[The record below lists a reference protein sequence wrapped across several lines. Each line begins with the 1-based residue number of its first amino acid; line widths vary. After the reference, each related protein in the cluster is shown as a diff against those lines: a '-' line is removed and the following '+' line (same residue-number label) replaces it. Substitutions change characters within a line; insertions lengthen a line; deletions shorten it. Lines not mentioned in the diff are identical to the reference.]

1 MRSANKCRNVI
12 AIILTSIFFTN
23 ISLSAKP
30 IAEKMKPEEVVAK
43 HVEAIGTAEARSKMR
58 SRIVGGSSLMNIK
71 TGGRG
76 NISGPA
82 LLASLS
88 DKVLLK
94 AEFGSASYPFERF
107 GFDGRKLHA
116 KQYAPGVRSP
126 LAEFFL
132 SHNTPFS
139 EGLIGGTLSSA
150 WPLLNL
156 PLRNPKLQ
164 YSGTEKVDGKPAHKL
179 KYTPREGSELKITI
193 FIDTETFQ
201 HVRTQYE
208 RVIAA
213 PMGGTPG
220 QSASLREMR
229 YKLVEGFGDYRK
241 EGDLTLP
248 HTYTLHY
255 SVSRQD
261 SPIELDWT
269 FNLNRFTFDY
279 AIEDKEFLADT

>member
-1 MRSANKCRNVI
+1 MRSANKCRNI
-12 AIILTSIFFTN
+12 TAMILTSIFFLN
-23 ISLSAKP
+23 VSLSAKP
-30 IAEKMKPEEVVAK
+30 MAEKMKPEEVVDK
-43 HVEAIGTAEARSKMR
+43 HIEAIGTAEARSKNR
-58 SRIVGGSSLMNIK
+58 SRIVSGSSLMNIK

-82 LLASLS
+82 VLATLS

-126 LAEFFL
+126 LAEFFM

-139 EGLIGGTLSSA
+139 EGLIGGTLSTA

-164 YSGTEKVDGKPAHKL
+164 YSGTEKIAGKQAHKL

-193 FIDTETFQ
+193 FIDAETFQ
-201 HVRTQYE
+201 HVRTEYE

-213 PMGGTPG
+213 PMGDTPG
-220 QSASLREMR
+220 QSASMREMR
-229 YKLVEGFGDYRK
+229 YKLVEDFRDYRT
-241 EGDLTLP
+241 EGGLTLP
-248 HTYTLHY
+248 HTYTLLY
-255 SVSRQD
+255 SVSRLN
-261 SPIELDWT
+261 SPIALDWT
-269 FNLNRFTFDY
+269 FNLDKFTFDY
-279 AIEDKEFLADT
+279 AIDDKEFLADT